1 MNFKYGEFFKY
12 IEAEKSATSDQT
24 VQNNGNNGV
33 VNSVAPTND
42 TNVGNQ
48 VQGNAQPTSKG
59 NRTAL
64 ITKYVDNYF
73 NKSNNGKTGD
83 GIGWNYSG
91 ANEGTK
97 KILDLAKKWTID
109 NLSNSTINM
118 KTLPM
123 EVSKFADS
131 AVHQAQAKMAQ
142 DAEKQAE
149 VEQGTTN
156 QEGTKP
162 QNQEQSQEAPTQNP
176 SDLLT
181 IAKQDVS
188 DIAKNLST
196 NEISIK
202 VESKSVGSKLKAIKE
217 AKENITSIGNFN
229 VVITMSS
236 QNTNGTENNQSNE
249 PVAEGKENPVDNNT
263 KEAEDKE
270 NQVNN
275 NAIEAEK
282 ESLTKQFLKGKIN
295 EAENKD
301 VSKSVSNIVKQII
314 SSFGTREIGNETVQI
329 TNSGNAT
336 TSENNGV
343 LTITVPMAIV
353 RVDTK
358 EKSTFGDKVQ
368 KIQNIRNQNADI
380 ALKKA
385 QAKAMKTDAKARLAA
400 AKKGKG
406 SGGNILK
413 NFSPY
418 GNTSNTTGQSYTK
431 SVL

>member
-1 MNFKYGEFFKY
+1 MNFKYGDFFKY
-12 IEAEKSATSDQT
+12 IEAEQSAASDQT

-33 VNSVAPTND
+33 ANSVAPTND
-42 TNVGNQ
+42 TKVGNQ
-48 VQGNAQPTSKG
+48 VKGNAQPTSKED
-59 NRTAL
+59 RTAL

-149 VEQGTTN
+149 QGTAN
-156 QEGTKP
+156 QGDTKP
-162 QNQEQSQEAPTQNP
+162 QNQEQSQEVPTQNP

-236 QNTNGTENNQSNE
+236 QDTNGTENKSNE
-249 PVAEGKENPVDNNT
+249 QGKEEQENPVDNNAT
-263 KEAEDKE
+263 
-270 NQVNN
+270 
-275 NAIEAEK
+275 EK
-282 ESLTKQFLKGKIN
+282 EQESLSKQFLKGKIN

-358 EKSTFGDKVQ
+358 EKSTLGDKVQ
-368 KIQNIRNQNADI
+368 KIQSIRNQNADI

-418 GNTSNTTGQSYTK
+418 GTTSNTTSQSYTK

>member
-1 MNFKYGEFFKY
+1 MDFKYGDFFKY
-12 IEAEKSATSDQT
+12 IEAEQS
-24 VQNNGNNGV
+24 QN
-33 VNSVAPTND
+33 
-42 TNVGNQ
+42 
-48 VQGNAQPTSKG
+48 NAQPTSKED
-59 NRTAL
+59 RTAL

-149 VEQGTTN
+149 QGTAN

-202 VESKSVGSKLKAIKE
+202 VESKSIGSKLKAIKE

-236 QNTNGTENNQSNE
+236 QDTNGTEDKSNE
-249 PVAEGKENPVDNNT
+249 QGEEGQENPVG
-263 KEAEDKE
+263 
-270 NQVNN
+270 N
-275 NAIEAEK
+275 NATEK
-282 ESLTKQFLKGKIN
+282 EQESLAKQFLKGKIN

-358 EKSTFGDKVQ
+358 EKSTLGDKVQ

-418 GNTSNTTGQSYTK
+418 GNTSNTTSQSYTK

>member
-1 MNFKYGEFFKY
+1 MNFKYGDFFKY
-12 IEAEKSATSDQT
+12 IEAEQLATS
-24 VQNNGNNGV
+24 
-33 VNSVAPTND
+33 
-42 TNVGNQ
+42 
-48 VQGNAQPTSKG
+48 AQPTSKED
-59 NRTAL
+59 RTAL

-142 DAEKQAE
+142 DAEKHA
-149 VEQGTTN
+149 EQGTTN

-236 QNTNGTENNQSNE
+236 QDTNGTENKSNE
-249 PVAEGKENPVDNNT
+249 QGEEGKENQVDNNA
-263 KEAEDKE
+263 K
-270 NQVNN
+270 
-275 NAIEAEK
+275 EAEK
-282 ESLTKQFLKGKIN
+282 ESLAKQFLKGKIN

-358 EKSTFGDKVQ
+358 EKSTLGDKVQ

-418 GNTSNTTGQSYTK
+418 GTTSNTTSQSYTK

>member
-12 IEAEKSATSDQT
+12 IEAEQSATS
-24 VQNNGNNGV
+24 
-33 VNSVAPTND
+33 
-42 TNVGNQ
+42 
-48 VQGNAQPTSKG
+48 AQPTSKED
-59 NRTAL
+59 RTAL

-149 VEQGTTN
+149 QGTTN

-236 QNTNGTENNQSNE
+236 QDTNGTENKSNE
-249 PVAEGKENPVDNNT
+249 QGKEEQENQVDNNA

-270 NQVNN
+270 NPVGN
-275 NAIEAEK
+275 NATEK
-282 ESLTKQFLKGKIN
+282 EQESLAKQFLKGKIN

-358 EKSTFGDKVQ
+358 EKSTLGDKVQ

-418 GNTSNTTGQSYTK
+418 GTTSNTTSQSYTK

>member
-1 MNFKYGEFFKY
+1 MNFKYGDFFKY
-12 IEAEKSATSDQT
+12 IEAEQLAASDQT
-24 VQNNGNNGV
+24 VQNN
-33 VNSVAPTND
+33 
-42 TNVGNQ
+42 
-48 VQGNAQPTSKG
+48 AQPTSKED
-59 NRTAL
+59 RTAL

-149 VEQGTTN
+149 QGTAN
-156 QEGTKP
+156 QGDTKP
-162 QNQEQSQEAPTQNP
+162 QNQEQSQGVPTQNP

-236 QNTNGTENNQSNE
+236 QDTNGTENKSNE
-249 PVAEGKENPVDNNT
+249 QGEEGKENQVDNNA

-270 NQVNN
+270 NPVGN
-275 NAIEAEK
+275 NATEK
-282 ESLTKQFLKGKIN
+282 EQESLAKQFLKGKIN

-358 EKSTFGDKVQ
+358 EKSTLGDKVQ

-418 GNTSNTTGQSYTK
+418 GNTSNTTSQSYTK

>member
-1 MNFKYGEFFKY
+1 MNFKYGDFFKY
-12 IEAEKSATSDQT
+12 IEAEQLATS
-24 VQNNGNNGV
+24 
-33 VNSVAPTND
+33 
-42 TNVGNQ
+42 
-48 VQGNAQPTSKG
+48 AQPTSKED
-59 NRTAL
+59 RTAL

-149 VEQGTTN
+149 QGTAN
-156 QEGTKP
+156 QEDTKP
-162 QNQEQSQEAPTQNP
+162 QNQEQPQEAPTQKP

-202 VESKSVGSKLKAIKE
+202 VESKSVDSKLKAIKE

-236 QNTNGTENNQSNE
+236 QDTNGTEDKKSNE
-249 PVAEGKENPVDNNT
+249 QGEEGQ
-263 KEAEDKE
+263 E

-275 NAIEAEK
+275 NTIEAEK
-282 ESLTKQFLKGKIN
+282 ESLSKQFLKGKIN

-358 EKSTFGDKVQ
+358 EKSTLGDKVQ

-406 SGGNILK
+406 SGSGGNILK

-418 GNTSNTTGQSYTK
+418 GNTSSTTGQSYTK

>member
-42 TNVGNQ
+42 TKVGNQ
-48 VQGNAQPTSKG
+48 VQGNAQPTSKE

-149 VEQGTTN
+149 AEQGTTN
-156 QEGTKP
+156 QEDTKP
-162 QNQEQSQEAPTQNP
+162 QNQEQSQEVPTQNP

-181 IAKQDVS
+181 IAKQDVN

-217 AKENITSIGNFN
+217 AKGNITSIGNFN

-236 QNTNGTENNQSNE
+236 QNTNGTENKSNE
-249 PVAEGKENPVDNNT
+249 QGEEGQ
-263 KEAEDKE
+263 E
-270 NQVNN
+270 NQGDS

-282 ESLTKQFLKGKIN
+282 ESLAKQFLKGKIN

-358 EKSTFGDKVQ
+358 EKSTLGDKIQKVQ
-368 KIQNIRNQNADI
+368 NFRNQNADI

-418 GNTSNTTGQSYTK
+418 GNTSNTTSQSYTK

>member
-12 IEAEKSATSDQT
+12 IEAEQSAASDQT

-42 TNVGNQ
+42 TKVGNQ
-48 VQGNAQPTSKG
+48 VQGNAQPTSKED
-59 NRTAL
+59 RTAL

-149 VEQGTTN
+149 QGTDN
-156 QEGTKP
+156 QGDTKP
-162 QNQEQSQEAPTQNP
+162 QNQEQSQGVPTQNS

-236 QNTNGTENNQSNE
+236 HDTNGTENKSNE
-249 PVAEGKENPVDNNT
+249 QGEEGQENPVDNNAT
-263 KEAEDKE
+263 
-270 NQVNN
+270 
-275 NAIEAEK
+275 EK
-282 ESLTKQFLKGKIN
+282 EQESLSKQFLKGKIN

-358 EKSTFGDKVQ
+358 EKSTLGDKVQ

-418 GNTSNTTGQSYTK
+418 GTTSNTTSQSYTK

>member
-1 MNFKYGEFFKY
+1 MDFKYGDFFKY
-12 IEAEKSATSDQT
+12 IEAEQLATS
-24 VQNNGNNGV
+24 
-33 VNSVAPTND
+33 
-42 TNVGNQ
+42 
-48 VQGNAQPTSKG
+48 AQPTSKED
-59 NRTAL
+59 RTAL

-149 VEQGTTN
+149 QGTAN
-156 QEGTKP
+156 QGDTKP
-162 QNQEQSQEAPTQNP
+162 QNQEQSQGVPTQNP

-236 QNTNGTENNQSNE
+236 QDTNGTENKSNE
-249 PVAEGKENPVDNNT
+249 QGKEEQENPVDNNA
-263 KEAEDKE
+263 K
-270 NQVNN
+270 
-275 NAIEAEK
+275 EAEK
-282 ESLTKQFLKGKIN
+282 ESLSKQFLKGKIN

-358 EKSTFGDKVQ
+358 EKSTLGDKVQ

-418 GNTSNTTGQSYTK
+418 GNTSNTTSQSYTK

>member
-1 MNFKYGEFFKY
+1 MNFKYGDFFKY
-12 IEAEKSATSDQT
+12 IEAEQLATGDQT
-24 VQNNGNNGV
+24 VQNN
-33 VNSVAPTND
+33 
-42 TNVGNQ
+42 
-48 VQGNAQPTSKG
+48 AQPTSKED
-59 NRTAL
+59 RTAL

-149 VEQGTTN
+149 AEQGTTN
-156 QEGTKP
+156 QEDTKP
-162 QNQEQSQEAPTQNP
+162 QNQEQPQEAPTQNP

-229 VVITMSS
+229 IVITMNS
-236 QNTNGTENNQSNE
+236 QNTNGTENKSNE
-249 PVAEGKENPVDNNT
+249 QGEEG
-263 KEAEDKE
+263 KE

-282 ESLTKQFLKGKIN
+282 ESLSKQFLKGKIN

-358 EKSTFGDKVQ
+358 EKSTLGDKIQKVQ
-368 KIQNIRNQNADI
+368 NFRNQNADI

-418 GNTSNTTGQSYTK
+418 GNTSSTTGQSYTK

>member
-1 MNFKYGEFFKY
+1 MNFKYGDFFKY
-12 IEAEKSATSDQT
+12 IEAEQLAT
-24 VQNNGNNGV
+24 
-33 VNSVAPTND
+33 
-42 TNVGNQ
+42 
-48 VQGNAQPTSKG
+48 NAQPTSKED
-59 NRTAL
+59 RTAL

-149 VEQGTTN
+149 QGTTN
-156 QEGTKP
+156 QEDTKP
-162 QNQEQSQEAPTQNP
+162 QNQEQSQETPTQNP

-217 AKENITSIGNFN
+217 AKGNITSIGNFN

-236 QNTNGTENNQSNE
+236 QNTNGTENKQSNE
-249 PVAEGKENPVDNNT
+249 QGEEGQENPVDNNA
-263 KEAEDKE
+263 KEVK
-270 NQVNN
+270 Q
-275 NAIEAEK
+275 

-358 EKSTFGDKVQ
+358 EKSTLGDKVQ

-400 AKKGKG
+400 ARKGKG

-418 GNTSNTTGQSYTK
+418 GNTSSTTGQSYTK

>member
-12 IEAEKSATSDQT
+12 IEAEQSAASDQT
-24 VQNNGNNGV
+24 VQNNGNNGA
-33 VNSVAPTND
+33 VNSVAPTNG
-42 TNVGNQ
+42 TKVGNQ
-48 VQGNAQPTSKG
+48 VQGNAQPTSKED
-59 NRTAL
+59 RTAL

-149 VEQGTTN
+149 QGTAN
-156 QEGTKP
+156 QEDTKP
-162 QNQEQSQEAPTQNP
+162 QNQEQPQEAPTQNP

-236 QNTNGTENNQSNE
+236 QNTNGTENKSNE
-249 PVAEGKENPVDNNT
+249 QGEEGKENPVDNNA

-270 NQVNN
+270 NPVGN
-275 NAIEAEK
+275 NATEK
-282 ESLTKQFLKGKIN
+282 EQESLTKQFLKRKIN

-358 EKSTFGDKVQ
+358 EKSTLGDKVQ

-418 GNTSNTTGQSYTK
+418 GNTSNTTSQSYTK

>member
-1 MNFKYGEFFKY
+1 MKFKYGEFFKY
-12 IEAEKSATSDQT
+12 IEAEQSATGDQT
-24 VQNNGNNGV
+24 VQNN
-33 VNSVAPTND
+33 
-42 TNVGNQ
+42 
-48 VQGNAQPTSKG
+48 AQPTSKED
-59 NRTAL
+59 RTAL

-149 VEQGTTN
+149 QGTAN
-156 QEGTKP
+156 QGDTKP
-162 QNQEQSQEAPTQNP
+162 QNQEQSQGVPTQNP

-236 QNTNGTENNQSNE
+236 QNTNGTENKSNE
-249 PVAEGKENPVDNNT
+249 QGEEGQENPVDNNA

-270 NQVNN
+270 NPVGN
-275 NAIEAEK
+275 NATEK
-282 ESLTKQFLKGKIN
+282 EQESLSKQFLKGKIN

-358 EKSTFGDKVQ
+358 EKSTLGDKVQ
-368 KIQNIRNQNADI
+368 KIQNFRNQNADI

-418 GNTSNTTGQSYTK
+418 GNTSNTTSQSYTK

>member
-1 MNFKYGEFFKY
+1 MNFKYGDFFKY
-12 IEAEKSATSDQT
+12 LEAEKSASSDQP
-24 VQNNGNNGV
+24 VQNNGNNGA
-33 VNSVAPTND
+33 VNSVAS
-42 TNVGNQ
+42 
-48 VQGNAQPTSKG
+48 QPTSKED
-59 NRTAL
+59 RIAL

-149 VEQGTTN
+149 QGTTN
-156 QEGTKP
+156 QEDTKP

-236 QNTNGTENNQSNE
+236 QDTNGTENKSNE
-249 PVAEGKENPVDNNT
+249 QGEEGKENQVDNNA

-270 NQVNN
+270 NPVGN
-275 NAIEAEK
+275 NATEK
-282 ESLTKQFLKGKIN
+282 EQESLTKQFLKMRIN

-358 EKSTFGDKVQ
+358 EKSTLGDKVQ

-418 GNTSNTTGQSYTK
+418 GTTSNTTSQSYTK

>member
-1 MNFKYGEFFKY
+1 
-12 IEAEKSATSDQT
+12 
-24 VQNNGNNGV
+24 
-33 VNSVAPTND
+33 
-42 TNVGNQ
+42 
-48 VQGNAQPTSKG
+48 
-59 NRTAL
+59 
-64 ITKYVDNYF
+64 
-73 NKSNNGKTGD
+73 
-83 GIGWNYSG
+83 
-91 ANEGTK
+91 
-97 KILDLAKKWTID
+97 
-109 NLSNSTINM
+109 
-118 KTLPM
+118 M

-149 VEQGTTN
+149 QGTAN
-156 QEGTKP
+156 QEDTKP
-162 QNQEQSQEAPTQNP
+162 QNQEQPQEAPTQKP

-181 IAKQDVS
+181 IAKQGVS

-217 AKENITSIGNFN
+217 ANENITSIGNFN

-236 QNTNGTENNQSNE
+236 QNTNGTENKSNE
-249 PVAEGKENPVDNNT
+249 QGEEGQENPVDNNA

-270 NQVNN
+270 NPADN
-275 NAIEAEK
+275 NAKEVK
-282 ESLTKQFLKGKIN
+282 QESLTKQFLKRKIN

-336 TSENNGV
+336 TSEDNGV

-358 EKSTFGDKVQ
+358 EKSTLGDKVQ

-418 GNTSNTTGQSYTK
+418 GNTSNTTSQSYTK

>member
-12 IEAEKSATSDQT
+12 IEAEKSAASDQT

-42 TNVGNQ
+42 TKVGNQ
-48 VQGNAQPTSKG
+48 VQGNAQPTSKED
-59 NRTAL
+59 RTAL

-149 VEQGTTN
+149 RPKDNGQSG
-156 QEGTKP
+156 QEADKP
-162 QNQEQSQEAPTQNP
+162 QNQEQPQEAPTQNP

-236 QNTNGTENNQSNE
+236 QNTNGTENKSNE
-249 PVAEGKENPVDNNT
+249 QGEEGQ
-263 KEAEDKE
+263 E

-282 ESLTKQFLKGKIN
+282 ESLAKQFLKGKIN

-353 RVDTK
+353 KVDTK
-358 EKSTFGDKVQ
+358 EKSTIGDKVQ

-418 GNTSNTTGQSYTK
+418 GNTSNATSQSYTK

>member
-1 MNFKYGEFFKY
+1 MNFKYGDFFKY
-12 IEAEKSATSDQT
+12 IEAEQLATS
-24 VQNNGNNGV
+24 
-33 VNSVAPTND
+33 
-42 TNVGNQ
+42 
-48 VQGNAQPTSKG
+48 AQPTSKED
-59 NRTAL
+59 RTAL

-149 VEQGTTN
+149 QPKDNGQSG
-156 QEGTKP
+156 QEDTKP
-162 QNQEQSQEAPTQNP
+162 QSQEQSQEVPTQNP

-217 AKENITSIGNFN
+217 AKGNITSIGNFN

-236 QNTNGTENNQSNE
+236 QDTNGTENKSNE
-249 PVAEGKENPVDNNT
+249 QGEEGQENPVDNN
-263 KEAEDKE
+263 A
-270 NQVNN
+270 V
-275 NAIEAEK
+275 EAEK
-282 ESLTKQFLKGKIN
+282 ESLAKQFLKGKIN

-329 TNSGNAT
+329 TNNGNAT

-358 EKSTFGDKVQ
+358 EKSTLGDKVQ

-418 GNTSNTTGQSYTK
+418 GNTSSTTGQSYTK

>member
-1 MNFKYGEFFKY
+1 MKFKYGEFFKY
-12 IEAEKSATSDQT
+12 IEAEQSATGDQT
-24 VQNNGNNGV
+24 VQNN
-33 VNSVAPTND
+33 
-42 TNVGNQ
+42 
-48 VQGNAQPTSKG
+48 AQPTSKED
-59 NRTAL
+59 RTAL

-149 VEQGTTN
+149 QGTAN
-156 QEGTKP
+156 QGDTKP
-162 QNQEQSQEAPTQNP
+162 QNQEQSQGVPTQNP

-236 QNTNGTENNQSNE
+236 QDTNGTENKSNE
-249 PVAEGKENPVDNNT
+249 QGEEGKENQVDNNA

-270 NQVNN
+270 NPVGN
-275 NAIEAEK
+275 NATEK
-282 ESLTKQFLKGKIN
+282 EQESLSKQFLKGKIN
-295 EAENKD
+295 DAENKD

-358 EKSTFGDKVQ
+358 EKSTLGDKVQ
-368 KIQNIRNQNADI
+368 KIQNFRNQNADI

-418 GNTSNTTGQSYTK
+418 GNTSNTTSQSYTK

>member
-12 IEAEKSATSDQT
+12 IEAEQSAASDQT

-42 TNVGNQ
+42 TKVGNQ
-48 VQGNAQPTSKG
+48 VQGNAQPTSKED
-59 NRTAL
+59 RTAL

-149 VEQGTTN
+149 QGTAN
-156 QEGTKP
+156 QGDTKP
-162 QNQEQSQEAPTQNP
+162 QNQEQPQEAPTQNP

-229 VVITMSS
+229 VVITMNS
-236 QNTNGTENNQSNE
+236 QNTNGTENKSNE
-249 PVAEGKENPVDNNT
+249 QGEEG
-263 KEAEDKE
+263 KE

-282 ESLTKQFLKGKIN
+282 ESLAKQFLKGKIN

-358 EKSTFGDKVQ
+358 EKSTLGDKVQ

-418 GNTSNTTGQSYTK
+418 GNTSNTTSQSYTK

>member
-1 MNFKYGEFFKY
+1 MNFKYGDFFKY
-12 IEAEKSATSDQT
+12 IEAEQSAASDQT

-42 TNVGNQ
+42 T
-48 VQGNAQPTSKG
+48 KE

-149 VEQGTTN
+149 AEQGTTN
-156 QEGTKP
+156 QEDAKP
-162 QNQEQSQEAPTQNP
+162 QNQEQSQEVPTQNP

-217 AKENITSIGNFN
+217 AKGNITSIGNFN
-229 VVITMSS
+229 VVITMNS
-236 QNTNGTENNQSNE
+236 QNTNGTENKSNE
-249 PVAEGKENPVDNNT
+249 QGEEGQ
-263 KEAEDKE
+263 E

-282 ESLTKQFLKGKIN
+282 ESLSKQFLKGKIN

-358 EKSTFGDKVQ
+358 EKSTLGDKVQ

-418 GNTSNTTGQSYTK
+418 GNTSNTISQSYTK

>member
-1 MNFKYGEFFKY
+1 MNFKYGDFFKY
-12 IEAEKSATSDQT
+12 IEAEQLATS
-24 VQNNGNNGV
+24 
-33 VNSVAPTND
+33 
-42 TNVGNQ
+42 
-48 VQGNAQPTSKG
+48 AQPTSKED
-59 NRTAL
+59 RIAL

-149 VEQGTTN
+149 QGTTN
-156 QEGTKP
+156 QEDTKP
-162 QNQEQSQEAPTQNP
+162 QNQEQSQEVPTQNP

-236 QNTNGTENNQSNE
+236 QNTNGTENKQSNE
-249 PVAEGKENPVDNNT
+249 QVTKEQENPVDNNT
-263 KEAEDKE
+263 KEVK
-270 NQVNN
+270 Q
-275 NAIEAEK
+275 
-282 ESLTKQFLKGKIN
+282 ESLAKQFLKGKIN

-358 EKSTFGDKVQ
+358 EKSTLGDKVQ

-418 GNTSNTTGQSYTK
+418 GNTSNTTSQSYTK

>member
-12 IEAEKSATSDQT
+12 IEAEQSAASDQT
-24 VQNNGNNGV
+24 VQNNGSNGV

-42 TNVGNQ
+42 TKVGNQ
-48 VQGNAQPTSKG
+48 VQGNAQPTSKED
-59 NRTAL
+59 RTTL

-149 VEQGTTN
+149 QETTN
-156 QEGTKP
+156 QEDTKP
-162 QNQEQSQEAPTQNP
+162 QNQEQSQEVPTQNS

-236 QNTNGTENNQSNE
+236 QNTNGTDNKSNE
-249 PVAEGKENPVDNNT
+249 QGEEGQENQVNNNA

-270 NQVNN
+270 NPVGN
-275 NAIEAEK
+275 NATEKEK
-282 ESLTKQFLKGKIN
+282 ESLAKQFLKGKFN

-358 EKSTFGDKVQ
+358 EKSTLGDKVQ
-368 KIQNIRNQNADI
+368 KVQNIRNQNADI

-418 GNTSNTTGQSYTK
+418 GNTSNTTSQSYTK

>member
-1 MNFKYGEFFKY
+1 MNFKYGDFFKY
-12 IEAEKSATSDQT
+12 IEAIEAEQSAAGDQT
-24 VQNNGNNGV
+24 VQNN
-33 VNSVAPTND
+33 
-42 TNVGNQ
+42 
-48 VQGNAQPTSKG
+48 AQPTSKED
-59 NRTAL
+59 RTAL

-149 VEQGTTN
+149 QGTAN
-156 QEGTKP
+156 QGDTKP

-202 VESKSVGSKLKAIKE
+202 VESKRVGSKLKAIKE

-236 QNTNGTENNQSNE
+236 QNTNGTENKSNE
-249 PVAEGKENPVDNNT
+249 QGEEGQ
-263 KEAEDKE
+263 E

-282 ESLTKQFLKGKIN
+282 ESLAKQFLKGKIN

-358 EKSTFGDKVQ
+358 EKSTLGDKVQ

-418 GNTSNTTGQSYTK
+418 GNTSNTTSQSYTK

>member
-12 IEAEKSATSDQT
+12 IEAEQSAASDQT

-33 VNSVAPTND
+33 VNSVAPTNG
-42 TNVGNQ
+42 TKVGNQ
-48 VQGNAQPTSKG
+48 VQGNAQPTSKED
-59 NRTAL
+59 RTAL

-149 VEQGTTN
+149 QGTAN
-156 QEGTKP
+156 QGDTKP
-162 QNQEQSQEAPTQNP
+162 QNQEQPQEAPTQNP

-236 QNTNGTENNQSNE
+236 QDTNGTENKSNE
-249 PVAEGKENPVDNNT
+249 QGKEEQENQVDNNA

-270 NQVNN
+270 NPVGN
-275 NAIEAEK
+275 NATEK
-282 ESLTKQFLKGKIN
+282 EQESLAKQFLKGKIN

-358 EKSTFGDKVQ
+358 EKSTLGDKVQ

-418 GNTSNTTGQSYTK
+418 GTTSNTTSQSYTK

>member
-1 MNFKYGEFFKY
+1 MNFKYGDFFRFVEENKASNANAVVPVDKIQDFVTDY
-12 IEAEKSATSDQT
+12 LTKNNYTPQSGFSSDAQENAKAYEYAVNT
-24 VQNNGNNGV
+24 ITKALSGAGTTYGNINM
-33 VNSVAPTND
+33 NI
-42 TNVGNQ
+42 
-48 VQGNAQPTSKG
+48 GNAFKNFFNDITSK
-59 NRTAL
+59 L
-64 ITKYVDNYF
+64 E
-73 NKSNNGKTGD
+73 NGEFK
-83 GIGWNYSG
+83 
-91 ANEGTK
+91 EK
-97 KILDLAKKWTID
+97 
-109 NLSNSTINM
+109 
-118 KTLPM
+118 PQEQ
-123 EVSKFADS
+123 EVP
-131 AVHQAQAKMAQ
+131 
-142 DAEKQAE
+142 
-149 VEQGTTN
+149 VEQGTVSKENAPNGTEQSG
-156 QEGTKP
+156 QEADKP
-162 QNQEQSQEAPTQNP
+162 QNQEQSQETPTQNP

-181 IAKQDVS
+181 IAKQGVS

-217 AKENITSIGNFN
+217 AKGNITSIGNFN

-236 QNTNGTENNQSNE
+236 QDTNGTENNQSNE
-249 PVAEGKENPVDNNT
+249 PVAEGKENQGDS
-263 KEAEDKE
+263 
-270 NQVNN
+270 

-282 ESLTKQFLKGKIN
+282 ESLAKQFLKGKIN
-295 EAENKD
+295 ESENND

-358 EKSTFGDKVQ
+358 EKSTLGDKVQ
-368 KIQNIRNQNADI
+368 KVQNFRNQNADI

-400 AKKGKG
+400 ARKGKG

-418 GNTSNTTGQSYTK
+418 GNTSSTTGQSYTK

>member
-1 MNFKYGEFFKY
+1 MNFKYGDFFKY
-12 IEAEKSATSDQT
+12 IEAEQLAT
-24 VQNNGNNGV
+24 
-33 VNSVAPTND
+33 
-42 TNVGNQ
+42 
-48 VQGNAQPTSKG
+48 NAQPTSKED
-59 NRTAL
+59 RTAL

-149 VEQGTTN
+149 QGTAN
-156 QEGTKP
+156 QGDTKP
-162 QNQEQSQEAPTQNP
+162 QNQEQSQGVPTQNP
-176 SDLLT
+176 PDLLT

-236 QNTNGTENNQSNE
+236 QDTNGTENKSNE
-249 PVAEGKENPVDNNT
+249 QGKEEQENQVDNNA

-270 NQVNN
+270 NPVGN
-275 NAIEAEK
+275 NATEK
-282 ESLTKQFLKGKIN
+282 EQESLAKQFLKGKIN

-358 EKSTFGDKVQ
+358 EKSTLGDKVQ

-418 GNTSNTTGQSYTK
+418 GTTSNTTSQSYTK

>member
-1 MNFKYGEFFKY
+1 MDFKYGDFFKY
-12 IEAEKSATSDQT
+12 IEAEQLATS
-24 VQNNGNNGV
+24 
-33 VNSVAPTND
+33 
-42 TNVGNQ
+42 
-48 VQGNAQPTSKG
+48 AQPTSKED
-59 NRTAL
+59 RTAL

-142 DAEKQAE
+142 DAEKHA
-149 VEQGTTN
+149 EQGTTN

-236 QNTNGTENNQSNE
+236 QDTNGTENKSNE
-249 PVAEGKENPVDNNT
+249 QGEEGQENPVDNNA

-270 NQVNN
+270 NPVGN
-275 NAIEAEK
+275 NATEK
-282 ESLTKQFLKGKIN
+282 EQESLSKQFLKKKIN

-358 EKSTFGDKVQ
+358 EKSTLGDKVQ

-418 GNTSNTTGQSYTK
+418 GTTSNTTSQSYTK

>member
-1 MNFKYGEFFKY
+1 MNFKYGDFFKY
-12 IEAEKSATSDQT
+12 IEAEQLATS
-24 VQNNGNNGV
+24 
-33 VNSVAPTND
+33 
-42 TNVGNQ
+42 
-48 VQGNAQPTSKG
+48 AQPTSKED
-59 NRTAL
+59 RTAL

-149 VEQGTTN
+149 QGTAN
-156 QEGTKP
+156 QGDTKP
-162 QNQEQSQEAPTQNP
+162 QNQEQPQEAPTQNP

-202 VESKSVGSKLKAIKE
+202 VESKSVDSKLKAIKE

-236 QNTNGTENNQSNE
+236 QNTNGTEDKKSNE
-249 PVAEGKENPVDNNT
+249 QGEEGQ
-263 KEAEDKE
+263 E
-270 NQVNN
+270 NQGDS
-275 NAIEAEK
+275 NATEK
-282 ESLTKQFLKGKIN
+282 EQESLAKQFLKGKIN
-295 EAENKD
+295 ESENND

-353 RVDTK
+353 KVDTK
-358 EKSTFGDKVQ
+358 EKSTIGDKVQ

-418 GNTSNTTGQSYTK
+418 GNTSNTTSQSYTK

>member
-1 MNFKYGEFFKY
+1 MDFKYGDFFKY
-12 IEAEKSATSDQT
+12 IEAEQLATSAQT
-24 VQNNGNNGV
+24 VQN
-33 VNSVAPTND
+33 
-42 TNVGNQ
+42 
-48 VQGNAQPTSKG
+48 NAQPTSKED
-59 NRTAL
+59 RTAL

-149 VEQGTTN
+149 QGTAN
-156 QEGTKP
+156 QGDTKP
-162 QNQEQSQEAPTQNP
+162 QNQEQSQGVPTQNP

-236 QNTNGTENNQSNE
+236 QNTNGTENKSNE
-249 PVAEGKENPVDNNT
+249 QGEEGQENPVG
-263 KEAEDKE
+263 
-270 NQVNN
+270 N
-275 NAIEAEK
+275 NATEK
-282 ESLTKQFLKGKIN
+282 EQESLAKQFLKGKIN

-358 EKSTFGDKVQ
+358 EKSTLGDKVQ

-418 GNTSNTTGQSYTK
+418 GNTSNTTSQSYTK

>member
-1 MNFKYGEFFKY
+1 MNFKYGDFFKY
-12 IEAEKSATSDQT
+12 IEAEQSAASDQT

-42 TNVGNQ
+42 T
-48 VQGNAQPTSKG
+48 KE

-149 VEQGTTN
+149 AEQGTTN
-156 QEGTKP
+156 QEDAKP

-217 AKENITSIGNFN
+217 AKGNITSIGNFN
-229 VVITMSS
+229 VVITMNS
-236 QNTNGTENNQSNE
+236 QNTNGTENKSNE
-249 PVAEGKENPVDNNT
+249 QGEEGQ
-263 KEAEDKE
+263 E

-282 ESLTKQFLKGKIN
+282 ESLSKQFLKGKIN

-358 EKSTFGDKVQ
+358 EKSTLGDKVQ

-418 GNTSNTTGQSYTK
+418 GNTSNTISQSYTK

>member
-1 MNFKYGEFFKY
+1 MDFKYGDFFKY
-12 IEAEKSATSDQT
+12 IEAEQLATSAQT
-24 VQNNGNNGV
+24 VQN
-33 VNSVAPTND
+33 
-42 TNVGNQ
+42 
-48 VQGNAQPTSKG
+48 NAQPTSKED
-59 NRTAL
+59 RTAL

-149 VEQGTTN
+149 QPKDNGQSG
-156 QEGTKP
+156 QEADKP
-162 QNQEQSQEAPTQNP
+162 QNQEQSQETPTQNP
-176 SDLLT
+176 SDVLT

-236 QNTNGTENNQSNE
+236 QNTNGTENKSNE
-249 PVAEGKENPVDNNT
+249 QGEEEQENQVDNNA

-270 NQVNN
+270 NPVGN
-275 NAIEAEK
+275 NATEK
-282 ESLTKQFLKGKIN
+282 EQESLAKQFLKGKIN

-358 EKSTFGDKVQ
+358 EKSTLGDKVQ

-418 GNTSNTTGQSYTK
+418 GNTSNTTSQSYTK

>member
-12 IEAEKSATSDQT
+12 IEAEQSAASDQT

-42 TNVGNQ
+42 TKVGNQ
-48 VQGNAQPTSKG
+48 VQGNAQPTSKED
-59 NRTAL
+59 RTAL

-149 VEQGTTN
+149 QGTTN

-236 QNTNGTENNQSNE
+236 QDTNGTENKSNE
-249 PVAEGKENPVDNNT
+249 QGEEGQ
-263 KEAEDKE
+263 E

-275 NAIEAEK
+275 NAIEAEDK
-282 ESLTKQFLKGKIN
+282 ENPVGNNATEKEQESLTKQFLKMRIN

-358 EKSTFGDKVQ
+358 EKSTLGDKVQ

-418 GNTSNTTGQSYTK
+418 GNTSNTTSQSYTK

>member
-1 MNFKYGEFFKY
+1 MNFKYGDFFKY
-12 IEAEKSATSDQT
+12 IEAEKLAT
-24 VQNNGNNGV
+24 
-33 VNSVAPTND
+33 
-42 TNVGNQ
+42 
-48 VQGNAQPTSKG
+48 NAQPTSKED
-59 NRTAL
+59 RTAL

-91 ANEGTK
+91 ANEKNK

-149 VEQGTTN
+149 QPKDNGQN
-156 QEGTKP
+156 GQEADKP
-162 QNQEQSQEAPTQNP
+162 QNQEQSQEVPTQNP

-181 IAKQDVS
+181 IAKQGVS

-202 VESKSVGSKLKAIKE
+202 VESKSVDSKLKAIKE

-229 VVITMSS
+229 VVITMSN
-236 QNTNGTENNQSNE
+236 QDTNGTEDKKSNE
-249 PVAEGKENPVDNNT
+249 QGEEGQENPVDNNT
-263 KEAEDKE
+263 KEVK
-270 NQVNN
+270 Q
-275 NAIEAEK
+275 
-282 ESLTKQFLKGKIN
+282 ESLSKQFLKGKIN

-353 RVDTK
+353 KVDTK
-358 EKSTFGDKVQ
+358 EKSTIGDKVQ

-418 GNTSNTTGQSYTK
+418 GNTSSTTGQSYTK

>member
-1 MNFKYGEFFKY
+1 MNFKYGDFFKY
-12 IEAEKSATSDQT
+12 IEAEQLTTSDQT
-24 VQNNGNNGV
+24 VQNN
-33 VNSVAPTND
+33 
-42 TNVGNQ
+42 
-48 VQGNAQPTSKG
+48 AQPTSKED
-59 NRTAL
+59 RTAL

-142 DAEKQAE
+142 DVEKQAE
-149 VEQGTTN
+149 QPKDNGQSG
-156 QEGTKP
+156 QEADKP
-162 QNQEQSQEAPTQNP
+162 QNQEQPQEAPTQNP

-236 QNTNGTENNQSNE
+236 QDTNGTENKSNE
-249 PVAEGKENPVDNNT
+249 QGEEGQ
-263 KEAEDKE
+263 E

-275 NAIEAEK
+275 NAIKAEK
-282 ESLTKQFLKGKIN
+282 ESLAKQFLKGKIN

-358 EKSTFGDKVQ
+358 EKSTLGDKVQ

-418 GNTSNTTGQSYTK
+418 GTTSNTTSQSYTK

>member
-1 MNFKYGEFFKY
+1 MNFKYGAFFKY
-12 IEAEKSATSDQT
+12 IEAEQSAASDQT
-24 VQNNGNNGV
+24 VQNN
-33 VNSVAPTND
+33 
-42 TNVGNQ
+42 
-48 VQGNAQPTSKG
+48 AQPTSKED
-59 NRTAL
+59 RTAL

-149 VEQGTTN
+149 QGTTN
-156 QEGTKP
+156 QEDTKP
-162 QNQEQSQEAPTQNP
+162 QNQEQSQEVPTQNP

-217 AKENITSIGNFN
+217 AKGDITSIGNFN

-236 QNTNGTENNQSNE
+236 QNTNGTDNKSNE
-249 PVAEGKENPVDNNT
+249 QGEEGQ
-263 KEAEDKE
+263 E

-275 NAIEAEK
+275 NAIEAEDKENPVGNNATEKEK
-282 ESLTKQFLKGKIN
+282 ESLAKQFLKGKFN

-301 VSKSVSNIVKQII
+301 MSKSVSNIVKQII

-358 EKSTFGDKVQ
+358 EKSTLGDKVQ
-368 KIQNIRNQNADI
+368 KVQNIRNQNADI

-418 GNTSNTTGQSYTK
+418 GNTSNTTSQSYTK

>member
-1 MNFKYGEFFKY
+1 MNFKYGDFFKY
-12 IEAEKSATSDQT
+12 IEAIEAEQSAAGDQT
-24 VQNNGNNGV
+24 VQNN
-33 VNSVAPTND
+33 
-42 TNVGNQ
+42 
-48 VQGNAQPTSKG
+48 AQPTSRED
-59 NRTAL
+59 RTAL

-149 VEQGTTN
+149 QGTTN
-156 QEGTKP
+156 QGDTKP
-162 QNQEQSQEAPTQNP
+162 QNQEQSQGVPTQNP

-236 QNTNGTENNQSNE
+236 QDTNGTENKSNE
-249 PVAEGKENPVDNNT
+249 QGEEGQENQVDNNA

-270 NQVNN
+270 NPVGN
-275 NAIEAEK
+275 NATEK
-282 ESLTKQFLKGKIN
+282 EQESLAKQFLKGKIN

-358 EKSTFGDKVQ
+358 EKSTLGDKVQ

-418 GNTSNTTGQSYTK
+418 GTTSNTTSQSYTK

>member
-24 VQNNGNNGV
+24 VQNN
-33 VNSVAPTND
+33 
-42 TNVGNQ
+42 
-48 VQGNAQPTSKG
+48 AQPTSKED
-59 NRTAL
+59 RTAL

-149 VEQGTTN
+149 QGTTN
-156 QEGTKP
+156 QEDTKP
-162 QNQEQSQEAPTQNP
+162 QNQEQSQEVPTQNP

-217 AKENITSIGNFN
+217 AKGDITSIGNFN

-236 QNTNGTENNQSNE
+236 QNTNGTDNKSNE
-249 PVAEGKENPVDNNT
+249 QGEEGQENQVNNNA

-270 NQVNN
+270 NPVGN

-282 ESLTKQFLKGKIN
+282 ESLAKQFLKGKIN

-358 EKSTFGDKVQ
+358 EKSTLGDKVQ

-418 GNTSNTTGQSYTK
+418 GNTSNTISQSYTK

>member
-1 MNFKYGEFFKY
+1 MNFKYGDFFKY
-12 IEAEKSATSDQT
+12 IEAEQLAASDQT
-24 VQNNGNNGV
+24 VQNN
-33 VNSVAPTND
+33 
-42 TNVGNQ
+42 
-48 VQGNAQPTSKG
+48 AQPTSKED
-59 NRTAL
+59 RTAL

-149 VEQGTTN
+149 QGTAN
-156 QEGTKP
+156 QGDTKP
-162 QNQEQSQEAPTQNP
+162 QNQEQSQGVPTQNP

-236 QNTNGTENNQSNE
+236 QDTNGTENKSNE
-249 PVAEGKENPVDNNT
+249 QGEEGKENQVDNNA

-270 NQVNN
+270 NPVGN
-275 NAIEAEK
+275 NATEK
-282 ESLTKQFLKGKIN
+282 EQESLSKQFLKGKIN

-358 EKSTFGDKVQ
+358 EKSTLGDKVQ

-418 GNTSNTTGQSYTK
+418 GNTSNTTSQSYTK

>member
-1 MNFKYGEFFKY
+1 MNFKYGDFFKY
-12 IEAEKSATSDQT
+12 IEAEQLATS
-24 VQNNGNNGV
+24 
-33 VNSVAPTND
+33 
-42 TNVGNQ
+42 
-48 VQGNAQPTSKG
+48 AQPTSKED
-59 NRTAL
+59 RIAL

-149 VEQGTTN
+149 QETTN
-156 QEGTKP
+156 QEDTKP

-181 IAKQDVS
+181 IAKQGVS

-249 PVAEGKENPVDNNT
+249 PVAEGKENQGDS
-263 KEAEDKE
+263 
-270 NQVNN
+270 

-282 ESLTKQFLKGKIN
+282 ESLAKQFLKGKIN

-358 EKSTFGDKVQ
+358 EKSTLGDKVQ

-418 GNTSNTTGQSYTK
+418 GNTSSTTGQSYTK

>member
-1 MNFKYGEFFKY
+1 MDFKYGDFFKY
-12 IEAEKSATSDQT
+12 IEAEQLATSAQT
-24 VQNNGNNGV
+24 VQN
-33 VNSVAPTND
+33 
-42 TNVGNQ
+42 
-48 VQGNAQPTSKG
+48 NAQPTSKED
-59 NRTAL
+59 RTAL

-149 VEQGTTN
+149 QGTAN
-156 QEGTKP
+156 QEDTKP
-162 QNQEQSQEAPTQNP
+162 QNQEQPQEAPTQNP

-236 QNTNGTENNQSNE
+236 QNTNGTENKSNE
-249 PVAEGKENPVDNNT
+249 QGEEGQENPVDNNA

-270 NQVNN
+270 NPVGN
-275 NAIEAEK
+275 NATEK
-282 ESLTKQFLKGKIN
+282 EQESLSKQFLKKKIN

-358 EKSTFGDKVQ
+358 EKSTLGDKVQ

-418 GNTSNTTGQSYTK
+418 GNTSNTTSQSYTK